1 MKWFDVTIKNESD
14 TAEVLLY
21 DDIGQYGIEAKE
33 FISELNN
40 VKASNINVRINSRG
54 GEVYDGFAIYQA
66 LKSHPATVNV
76 TIDALAASIASVIA
90 MAGDNITMAKN
101 AELMIHDGHVS
112 FAGDAQAM
120 TQMVDSLNR
129 VSNNIASVYA
139 ERTNGS
145 VDEWRNAM
153 RKETW
158 YSAEEAVAAGLADSI
173 AESSTRSRNVSD
185 LTIFNYAGR
194 AFAPAPQISAVIP
207 SSVEETQTNIDI
219 NTEVVESLRKVL
231 NINDED

>member
-1 MKWFDVTIKNESD
+1 MKWFEVTIKNEAD
-14 TAEVLLY
+14 TADILLY

-66 LKSHPATVNV
+66 LKSHPAKVSVTV
-76 TIDALAASIASVIA
+76 DALAASIASVIA
-90 MAGDNITMAKN
+90 MAGDTITMARN
-101 AELMIHDGHVS
+101 AELMIHDGHVA
-112 FAGDAQAM
+112 FAGDAESM
-120 TQMVDSLNR
+120 MQMVDSLNR

-139 ERTNGS
+139 ERTNGNI
-145 VDEWRNAM
+145 DEWRNAM

-173 AESSTRSRNVSD
+173 ADSSARSRNVSD
-185 LTIFNYAGR
+185 LAIFNYAGR
-194 AFAPAPQISAVIP
+194 AFAPAPQISAAIP
-207 SSVEETQTNIDI
+207 SSDEESQNNIDI
-219 NTEVVESLRKVL
+219 NTEIVESLRKVL
-231 NINDED
+231 NFNE